1 MWHATLE
8 EVPAGP
14 SIIVANEFIDALPV
28 HQAVKRDSGWHERV
42 VEIGADDQLAFGL
55 ANDPLPF
62 FEATLPRGLRQ
73 APEGAM
79 FEWRADTIALELG
92 RRVRTDGAALI
103 IDYGHMR
110 CAVGDTLQAVGSH
123 SFSDPLRQP
132 GEADLTAHVDF
143 ETLAL
148 GAECIG
154 ARIHGPL
161 TQRDFLLQLGI
172 RERAAMLR
180 VKAPR
185 DKGKEI
191 DVGVARLTRTE
202 DRGMG
207 ELFKVLAL
215 ADPKIGVLPGFEKP
229 KS

>member
-1 MWHATLE
+1 
-8 EVPAGP
+8 
-14 SIIVANEFIDALPV
+14 
-28 HQAVKRDSGWHERV
+28 
-42 VEIGADDQLAFGL
+42 
-55 ANDPLPF
+55 
-62 FEATLPRGLRQ
+62 
-73 APEGAM
+73 
-79 FEWRADTIALELG
+79 
-92 RRVRTDGAALI
+92 
-103 IDYGHMR
+103 
-110 CAVGDTLQAVGSH
+110 
-123 SFSDPLRQP
+123 
-132 GEADLTAHVDF
+132 
-143 ETLAL
+143 
-148 GAECIG
+148 
-154 ARIHGPL
+154 
-161 TQRDFLLQLGI
+161 LLQLGI